1 MKSELAAQR
10 AFEKLKPELVRTDP
24 GRFAVLCGGRLLGVF
39 ETVDEALLA
48 SSLAFDSGELTE
60 GESVFITEIAENASL
75 RVTAWPYS
83 KTSGRDV
90 AVVSGELRT

>member
-10 AFEKLKPELVRTDP
+10 AFEKLKPELVRTHP

-39 ETVDEALLA
+39 ESVDEALLA
-48 SSLAFDSGELTE
+48 SSMAFDSGELAE
-60 GESVFITEIAENASL
+60 GESVFITEIAEHSSL
-75 RVTAWPYS
+75 RVTAWP
-83 KTSGRDV
+83 TPRPRDP

>member
-1 MKSELAAQR
+1 MKSDLAAQR

-48 SSLAFDSGELTE
+48 SSVAFDSGELTE
-60 GESVFITEIAENASL
+60 GESVFITEIAENAAL
-75 RVTAWPYS
+75 RVTAWPYP
-83 KTSGRDV
+83 KTNGREAPV
-90 AVVSGELRT
+90 LSGELRI